1 MTKNVGSTDKI
12 IRYALAVVALYF
24 AYTGAIASPWNYLL
38 YVVALIMVVTAVTGV
53 CPLFSLFGI
62 NTCKIKK

>member
-12 IRYALAVVALYF
+12 IRYVLAVVALYF
-24 AYTGAIASPWNYLL
+24 AYTGALASPWNYLL